1 MTMRSYWI
9 VPALALIATACG
21 PSDRCEAPSQPTLL
35 NPKNLTREQRA
46 NALGVPPERVPQE
59 AVTESPASLQAYA
72 DYTARHNDAVR
83 TGYCVENEA
92 YKARNMKDDMR
103 TVAHAIMATCKE
115 GAEDDTLATVLKY
128 RNCAAGNK

>member
-1 MTMRSYWI
+1 MRTHWI
-9 VPALALIATACG
+9 LPAAIVMLSACG
-21 PSDRCEAPSQPTLL
+21 SGDRCEAPSQPALLDAKTLS
-35 NPKNLTREQRA
+35 REQRA

-72 DYTARHNDAVR
+72 DYVARHNDAVR

-92 YKARNMKDDMR
+92 FKARNMKDDMR